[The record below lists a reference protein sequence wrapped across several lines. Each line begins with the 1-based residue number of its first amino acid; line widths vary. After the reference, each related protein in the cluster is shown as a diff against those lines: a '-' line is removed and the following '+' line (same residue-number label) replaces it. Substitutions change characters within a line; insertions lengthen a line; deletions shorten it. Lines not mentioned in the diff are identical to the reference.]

1 MKQPATIST
10 TILAALSLAAYAQKE
25 APTDASNVF
34 AKAAPSIVVVRTA
47 LADGSPYKQGSGT
60 VVAKDQVA
68 TNCHVLEG
76 SSAITVGTAYGPV
89 AAVLSRGDPSK
100 DLCVL
105 TVPTGGMQPAEIR
118 LAKSLWIGENVFA
131 IGWPK
136 GLELTL
142 SSGLVSQLRG
152 GDSPLIQTTAAISS
166 GSSGGGLFD
175 SKGRL
180 VGITTFKVEGGDAL
194 NFANPADWIASLGP
208 ISLEKITQH
217 SRPRRGAAIKS
228 LLVSHQFK
236 EAARKSQEWAD
247 EDPGFFRPHWL
258 MGLAFAQMDQYEA
271 AVAEYQKAIDLKPD
285 QSDSWRLKGSALIGL
300 RKNAAAIVSLKEAL
314 RLNPAD
320 SEAWGLLSSAY
331 QNERRTDN
339 ALAAINKA
347 LEIKET
353 DMDYRWLAHLLQVAE
368 NNKTDKD
375 LSGPDAFKPGHAG
388 YKQDR
393 SQILLAWR
401 KAAQVGPRNPEN
413 LTGLIGALDQESKC
427 DEMAQAFG
435 MLKAVDQVA
444 AIEYASK
451 HARPSLYVK
460 CPIASQ

>member
-1 MKQPATIST
+1 MQHPATLST
-10 TILAALSLAAYAQKE
+10 AALAALSFAAYAQKE

-34 AKAAPSIVVVRTA
+34 KKASPSIVVVRTA
-47 LADGSPYKQGSGT
+47 RADGSPYKQGSGV
-60 VVAKDQVA
+60 VVAKGQVA
-68 TNCHVLEG
+68 TNCHVVEG
-76 SSAITVGTAYGPV
+76 SSAITVGTADGP
-89 AAVLSRGDPSK
+89 AAATLSRGDAAK

-105 TVPTGGMQPAEIR
+105 AVPTGSMPAADIR
-118 LAKSLWIGENVFA
+118 PAKSMAIGETVFA

-152 GDSPLIQTTAAISS
+152 VESPVIQTTAAISP

-175 SKGRL
+175 SKGKL
-180 VGITTFKVEGGDAL
+180 VGITTFKVEGGEAL
-194 NFANPADWIASLGP
+194 NFASPADWIASLGP
-208 ISLEKITQH
+208 VSVEKLAQD
-217 SRPRRGAAIKS
+217 SRAKRGAAIKA
-228 LLVSHQFK
+228 LLESRQFK
-236 EAARKSQEWAD
+236 EAARQSQEWAD

-258 MGLAFAQMDQYEA
+258 MGLAFAQMDLYEA
-271 AVAEYQKAIDLKPD
+271 AVVEYQKAIDLKPD

-331 QNERRTDN
+331 QNERQTDN

-375 LSGPDAFKPGHAG
+375 LSGPDAFKPGHVG

-427 DEMAQAFG
+427 DEVAQAFG

-460 CPIASQ
+460 CPIAPQ